1 MINFNKLYLAYKI
14 SKNPERA
21 GDFALLKSTAFG
33 ARANRR
39 TEAKMQ
45 SVRGYYP
52 EIDLE
57 KLSQLLPGTFGYEYA
72 RYMQEN
78 KLRPIKI
85 SSKFA
90 EIAQNNVFATRYAV
104 THDIFHVLLGF
115 DTSYAG
121 EIGVLAFA
129 VEQNY
134 SRMLNFSLF
143 PAMVIYS
150 AIAPNQLKSILAN
163 VRRGKQMARKASFL
177 LNYRF
182 EDYWTKPIDTVR
194 SDLGIECRATKL

>member
-1 MINFNKLYLAYKI
+1 MINLKQLYLAYKI

-21 GDFALLKSTAFG
+21 GDFALIKSNVFG
-33 ARANRR
+33 ARANRS

-45 SVRGYYP
+45 SVKGYYP
-52 EIDLE
+52 EINLQ
-57 KLSQLLPGTFGYEYA
+57 KLGQLPPVTFGYEYA

-78 KLRPIKI
+78 KLQPIQI
-85 SSKFA
+85 SPELA
-90 EIAQNNVFATRYAV
+90 EIAQSNVFATRYAV
-104 THDIFHVLLGF
+104 THDMFHVLLGF

-143 PAMVIYS
+143 PAAVIYS
-150 AIAPNQLKSILAN
+150 AIAPTQFKSILAN
-163 VRRGKQMARKASFL
+163 IYRGKQMAKKATFL

-182 EDYWTKPIDTVR
+182 EDYWATPIATIR
-194 SDLGIECRATKL
+194 SNLGIEF

>member
-1 MINFNKLYLAYKI
+1 MVDLKKLYLVYKVF
-14 SKNPERA
+14 KNPEKA
-21 GDFALLKSTAFG
+21 GDFALLKSDFFG
-33 ARANRR
+33 ARANRS

-45 SVRGYYP
+45 SVKGYYP
-52 EIDLE
+52 AIDLE
-57 KLSQLLPGTFGYEYA
+57 KLSQLPPQTFGYEYA
-72 RYMQEN
+72 RYMQKN
-78 KLRPIKI
+78 KLQPIKI
-85 SSKFA
+85 SPELA
-90 EIAQNNVFATRYAV
+90 DIARDNVFAARYAI
-104 THDIFHVLLGF
+104 THDMFHLLLGF

-150 AIAPNQLKSILAN
+150 AIAPTQFKFILAN
-163 VRRGKQMARKASFL
+163 MQRGKHKAQKARFL

-182 EDYWTKPIDTVR
+182 EDNWSLPIDTVR
-194 SDLGIECRATKL
+194 SDLGINC

>member
-1 MINFNKLYLAYKI
+1 MVNLNKLYLAYKI
-14 SKNPERA
+14 SKNPEQA
-21 GDFALLKSTAFG
+21 GDFALLKSSAFG
-33 ARANRR
+33 ARANRL

-57 KLSQLLPGTFGYEYA
+57 KLSQLPLGTFGYEYA
-72 RYMQEN
+72 RYMQKN
-78 KLRPIKI
+78 KLQPIKI
-85 SSKFA
+85 SPEFA
-90 EIAQNNVFATRYAV
+90 EIARSNVFATRYAV
-104 THDIFHVLLGF
+104 THDIFHLLLGF

-150 AIAPNQLKSILAN
+150 AIAPTQFRSILAN
-163 VRRGKQMARKASFL
+163 IRRGKQMARKASFL

-194 SDLGIECRATKL
+194 LDLGIEC